1 MPIFVDNLKKNGKID
16 DIHITIAIIGSR
28 KYEGQDYEGVNWDLM
43 SPNLTIYGFDAD
55 RESCEKMNAKCQ
67 EQQITHQEKHIPLAL
82 WDAVGT
88 ETLYITSS
96 PYCSSLYP
104 PKKSYSDRFRD
115 NSRLI
120 ELLSREEIQTT
131 TLDDFCHSEGIN
143 EIDFIQ
149 VDTQGGELKVLEG
162 AKNILKSILF
172 LKVEVEFTGMY
183 ENQPLFA
190 DIDLYLRKSGFTFL
204 DFETLYRDSRRR
216 SSIISKQHPGQLIW
230 TDAFYF
236 QDLIEKSSE
245 QESCNNTPEK
255 LLKLAC
261 IADLLGFYDVAMETL
276 EWLTWK
282 YGDNPK
288 YNCANNIAEVL
299 SRFPDLFNQAVGLL
313 PAMERIKGY
322 LDSKY
327 FLDRPVVKEEELYSK
342 LKLRKFNL
350 IIFPD
355 WLQPEETMGLELQE
369 VIKSLVTHR
378 DRDKMTLLIDN
389 SNTSAEEAD
398 LILSSVVMNLLME
411 EELEVEDGPEI
422 VLLEELSQIQWSAL
436 ISQLQGRIKLEHEN
450 GEAIAQLKAENIPI
464 IELNNL
470 SEKIHSFQTK
480 E

>member
-16 DIHITIAIIGSR
+16 DIHLTIAIVGSR
-28 KYEGQDYEGVNWDLM
+28 NYEGQEYEGIDWGLM

-55 RESCEKMNAKCQ
+55 RESCEQMNAKLQ
-67 EQQITHQEKHIPLAL
+67 KQQISYQEKHIPLAL
-82 WDAVGT
+82 WDSVGT
-88 ETLYITSS
+88 QTLYITKS

-104 PKKSYSDRFRD
+104 PSESYIDRFTD
-115 NSRLI
+115 NPRII
-120 ELLSREEIQTT
+120 ELVSKEKIQTT

-149 VDTQGGELKVLEG
+149 IDTQGGELKVLEG
-162 AKNILKSILF
+162 AKDILKSILF
-172 LKVEVEFTGMY
+172 LKVEVEFTAMY

-216 SSIISKQHPGQLIW
+216 GSIVSKQHPGQLIW

-236 QDLIEKSSE
+236 RDLIQQSSDR
-245 QESCNNTPEK
+245 ESCNNTPEK

-261 IADLLGFYDVAMETL
+261 IADILSFYDVAMETL

-288 YNCANNIAEVL
+288 YNFANNIAEVL
-299 SRFPDLFNQAVGLL
+299 SQLPDLAKEKVGAL

-327 FLDRPVVKEEELYSK
+327 FLNHPVVKEDELYSN

-355 WLQPEETMGLELQE
+355 WLQSEEKVGLELQE
-369 VIKSLVTHR
+369 VIKSLVTHP
-378 DRDKMTLLIDN
+378 DRAKMTLLIDN
-389 SNTSAEEAD
+389 SNISAEDAD
-398 LILSSVVMNLLME
+398 LILSSVAMNLLME
-411 EELEVEDGPEI
+411 SELEVDEGPEI
-422 VLLEELSQIQWSAL
+422 VLVGELSQIQWSAL
-436 ISQLQGRIKLEHEN
+436 IPQLQGRIKLDNEN
-450 GEAIAQLKAENIPI
+450 QEAIAQAKAE
-464 IELNNL
+464 
-470 SEKIHSFQTK
+470 KIALFN
-480 E
+480 